1 MKLFY
6 LLAATLIL
14 SLIPFT
20 AISAQE
26 KAAQAEV
33 RHLME
38 RFDKASLDKDI
49 AFIDSVL
56 AEEFSYSTPYGM
68 VESRKDFLDFYR
80 NEKAKP
86 TFKAISVKNDDETIR
101 IYGDT
106 AVQTATWTL
115 LTAFPKAH
123 AGGQPHEDKGRS
135 TVLLVKRD
143 GGWKIALIHESEQQ
157 HDKVAMEKEVAALGR
172 AYTSMIQKSDAAG
185 IEKILADDY
194 LVTDEEGRVLTKEQD
209 LATYKDRAATIKFDS
224 VEYKA
229 AKGENDHG
237 KSGYRTLD
245 YKIFGLAGWQAFR
258 YYRTH
263 NDNMGFPPRPLAD
276 HCRSFFV
283 C

>member
-1 MKLFY
+1 MKSFY

-33 RHLME
+33 RQLLE
-38 RFDKASLDKDI
+38 RFDKASIEKDI

-56 AEEFSYSTPYGM
+56 AEEFSYSNPYGL

-86 TFKAISVKNDDETIR
+86 TFRAISVKNEDETIR

-123 AGGQPHEDKGRS
+123 AGGQPHEDKGRP
-135 TVLLVKRD
+135 TVLLVKRK
-143 GGWKIALIHESEQQ
+143 GGWKIALNHE
-157 HDKVAMEKEVAALGR
+157 
-172 AYTSMIQKSDAAG
+172 
-185 IEKILADDY
+185 
-194 LVTDEEGRVLTKEQD
+194 
-209 LATYKDRAATIKFDS
+209 
-224 VEYKA
+224 
-229 AKGENDHG
+229 
-237 KSGYRTLD
+237 
-245 YKIFGLAGWQAFR
+245 
-258 YYRTH
+258 
-263 NDNMGFPPRPLAD
+263 
-276 HCRSFFV
+276 
-283 C
+283 